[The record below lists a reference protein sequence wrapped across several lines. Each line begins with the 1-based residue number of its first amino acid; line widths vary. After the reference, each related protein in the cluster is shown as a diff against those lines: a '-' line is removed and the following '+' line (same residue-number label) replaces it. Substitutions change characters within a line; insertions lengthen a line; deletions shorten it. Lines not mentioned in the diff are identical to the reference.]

1 MADAAS
7 FRALAKTAKV
17 LNEAECLCGGNNDN
31 GLNCVPQ
38 ILEPANA
45 PFPNQA
51 FYSARNILWKKVV
64 ASFVKFKIYKNMWVG
79 ILHVRLTSKC
89 CKCIRW
95 TDS

>member
-17 LNEAECLCGGNNDN
+17 LNGAECLCGGNNVN

-45 PFPNQA
+45 PFSNQA
-51 FYSARNILWKKVV
+51 FYFARNKLREKVV
-64 ASFVKFKIYKNMWVG
+64 ASFCEI
-79 ILHVRLTSKC
+79 
-89 CKCIRW
+89 
-95 TDS
+95 

>member
-7 FRALAKTAKV
+7 FRALAKIAKV
-17 LNEAECLCGGNNDN
+17 LNVAECLCGGNNDN

-51 FYSARNILWKKVV
+51 FYSARNKLWKKVV
-64 ASFVKFKIYKNMWVG
+64 ASFCEI
-79 ILHVRLTSKC
+79 
-89 CKCIRW
+89 
-95 TDS
+95 